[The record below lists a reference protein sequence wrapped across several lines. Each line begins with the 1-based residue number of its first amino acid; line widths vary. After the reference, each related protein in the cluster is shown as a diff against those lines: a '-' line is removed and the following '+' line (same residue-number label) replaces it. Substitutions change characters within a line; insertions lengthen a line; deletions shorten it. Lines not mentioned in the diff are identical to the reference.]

1 MRKNRNRK
9 QLWIL
14 MIGLLCV
21 LLAGAAAA
29 FDSSETAD
37 GGAAY
42 TLTDAAALLGRT
54 DGDTA
59 ELFSGGEAYWTEDRA
74 TCLGRVYQMEL
85 YGQPVTL
92 FTTCGADGAV
102 EAVNIRITGDGE
114 RTAAELL
121 PDWQDRVTA
130 FTGAAMRTA
139 GTETAPAYR
148 WTTAERICTLRLN
161 AGVLTLSIHPAVGE
175 LR

>member
-29 FDSSETAD
+29 FDGGEGPD
-37 GGAAY
+37 GEHH
-42 TLTDAAALLGRT
+42 TLTDAAALLGQA
-54 DGDTA
+54 DPATA
-59 ELFSGGEAYWTEDRA
+59 ELFSGGEEYWTEDHA
-74 TCLGRVYQMEL
+74 TFLGRVYRTEL

-92 FTTCGADGAV
+92 FTACGRDGIV

-114 RTAAELL
+114 KTAEELL
-121 PDWQDRVTA
+121 TAWQDRVTA
-130 FTGAAMRTA
+130 FTGVEMRTS

-148 WTTAERICTLRLN
+148 WTTADRICTLRLN
-161 AGVLTLSIHPAVGE
+161 SGVLTLGIHPVEGE